1 MKGCGVYY
9 SHVPLWEAKC
19 VRNVSA
25 LSQATDIIAVA
36 CLQEGMQ
43 RARISGDEENK
54 NACLA

>member
-1 MKGCGVYY
+1 
-9 SHVPLWEAKC
+9 
-19 VRNVSA
+19 
-25 LSQATDIIAVA
+25 VA